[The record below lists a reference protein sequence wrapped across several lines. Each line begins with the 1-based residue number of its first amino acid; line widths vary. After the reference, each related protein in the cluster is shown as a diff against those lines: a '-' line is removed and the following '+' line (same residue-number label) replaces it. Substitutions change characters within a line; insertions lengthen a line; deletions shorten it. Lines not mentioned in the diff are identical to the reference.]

1 MERFFNLIS
10 GNVGSFFMIV
20 GGLWFCLYIGKN
32 WSYVT
37 KVKPMKPFYLYSSIA
52 IAICS
57 IYLGVSILVREYHI
71 VLP

>member
-1 MERFFNLIS
+1 MDRIYNLIS
-10 GNVGSFFMIV
+10 GNISSIFMIIA
-20 GGLWFCLYIGKN
+20 GLGFCLYIGKS
-32 WSYVT
+32 WTYVT